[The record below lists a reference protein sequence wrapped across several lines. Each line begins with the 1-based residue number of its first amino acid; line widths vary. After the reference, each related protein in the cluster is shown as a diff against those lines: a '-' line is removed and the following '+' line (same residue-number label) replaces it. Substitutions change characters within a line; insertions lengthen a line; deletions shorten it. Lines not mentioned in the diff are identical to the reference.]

1 MNVFKFGGA
10 SVKDATGIRN
20 VCNIMQY
27 FTGDKIAVVVSA
39 TGKTTNALEEVVK
52 SYFARDGQAQQKL
65 DLVKEN
71 HASIVDTL
79 QLAGKDVEKD
89 INDLFVEIDWI
100 LEESPH
106 DAYDYIYD
114 QVVSIGELVSSRILY
129 HAMVAAGI
137 KAAWLDIRG
146 VLYTDEI
153 HREAKV
159 IWQLSTEKIAHAMSD
174 LMKTCDVV
182 VTQGFIGSTQENHTT
197 TLGRE
202 GSDYTAAILSYC
214 CQAKA
219 MHIWKDVPGVLTAD
233 PRKFN
238 HVTKIEKLSYK
249 EAIEMTYYGA
259 KVIHPKTIKPLQ
271 NKNIPLYVRPFDD
284 PSSTGTKIS
293 SEGEVYYPP
302 IVVVEEDQAL
312 ISISVKDFS
321 FVAEQHLSNIFGIL
335 SDLRIKVNMM
345 RNTAISFTLCVNN
358 HAEKLKLF
366 ADKLADEFVVSF
378 DVGME
383 MITIRHFTK
392 EVIQE
397 MKRSKITMFEDRL
410 QDTIQLVV
418 KEIPLITRKTDQE

>member
-1 MNVFKFGGA
+1 
-10 SVKDATGIRN
+10 
-20 VCNIMQY
+20 
-27 FTGDKIAVVVSA
+27 
-39 TGKTTNALEEVVK
+39 
-52 SYFARDGQAQQKL
+52 
-65 DLVKEN
+65 
-71 HASIVDTL
+71 
-79 QLAGKDVEKD
+79 
-89 INDLFVEIDWI
+89 
-100 LEESPH
+100 
-106 DAYDYIYD
+106 
-114 QVVSIGELVSSRILY
+114 
-129 HAMVAAGI
+129 
-137 KAAWLDIRG
+137 
-146 VLYTDEI
+146 LYTDEI

-159 IWQLSTEKIAHAMSD
+159 IWQLSTEKIAQAMSD
-174 LMKTCDVV
+174 LMKTNDIV

-214 CQAKA
+214 CQAEA

-293 SEGEVYYPP
+293 AEGEVYYPP

-358 HAEKLKLF
+358 HADKLKLF

-397 MKRSKITMFEDRL
+397 MKSSKITMFEDRL

>member
-1 MNVFKFGGA
+1 M
-10 SVKDATGIRN
+10 KDAAGMQN
-20 VCNIMQY
+20 VIGIMQY
-27 FTGDKIAVVVSA
+27 FAGEKIAVVVSA

-52 SYFARDGQAQQKL
+52 SYFNEDGQASAKL
-65 DLVKEN
+65 ESIKQN
-71 HASIVDTL
+71 HASIVKAL
-79 QLAGKDVEKD
+79 QLDGTEVEKD

-100 LEESPH
+100 LEEAPH
-106 DAYDYIYD
+106 DPFDYVYD

-129 HAMVAAGI
+129 HAMKAAGI

-159 IWQLSTEKIAHAMSD
+159 LWHLSTEKIARTMEANFKD
-174 LMKTCDVV
+174 YDVV

-214 CQAKA
+214 CSAEA

-284 PSSTGTKIS
+284 PSSTGTRIS
-293 SEGEVYYPP
+293 AEGEVYYPP
-302 IVVVEEDQAL
+302 IVVVEEEQAL

-358 HAEKLKLF
+358 HPDKLHQFAEKL
-366 ADKLADEFVVSF
+366 AEEFSVSF
-378 DVGME
+378 DTGLE

-418 KEIPLITRKTDQE
+418 KEIPLITRKAEGQ